1 MNGHTPPTQDA
12 GSEPV
17 DYFDYLRRRS
27 ALAQLYR
34 NHWLYPRLC
43 LHLSGMVL
51 DVGCGI
57 GDLLS
62 FRPGTVG
69 TDINPRAV
77 DWCRQ
82 AGHRAEL
89 MQPDI
94 LPFSGGAFDG
104 VVIDNVLEH
113 IADPTLLLAEV
124 HRVLRPGGTALIG
137 VPGKKGYACDAD
149 HKVFYDEAGLVAVMA
164 AAGFSASKILP
175 MPIKSKWLDAYMRQY
190 CLYGVFRIG

>member
-27 ALAQLYR
+27 ALARLYR

-43 LHLSGMVL
+43 PHLSGTVL

-89 MQPDI
+89 MQPDV
-94 LPFSGGAFDG
+94 LPFGDGAFDG

-113 IADPTLLLAEV
+113 IADPRPLLAEV
-124 HRVLRPGGTALIG
+124 RRVLRPGGNALVG
-137 VPGKKGYACDAD
+137 VPGRRGYASDPD
-149 HKVFYDEAGLVAVMA
+149 HKVFYDEAALVVVMGG
-164 AAGFSASKILP
+164 AGFAVRKVLP
-175 MPIKSKWLDAYMRQY
+175 MPFKSSWLDAHMRQY
-190 CLYGVFRIG
+190 CLYAVFQK